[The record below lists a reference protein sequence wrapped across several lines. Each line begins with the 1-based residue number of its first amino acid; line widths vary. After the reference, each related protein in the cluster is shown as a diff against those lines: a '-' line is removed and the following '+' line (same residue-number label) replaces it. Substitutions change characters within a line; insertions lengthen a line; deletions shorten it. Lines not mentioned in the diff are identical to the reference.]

1 MRSQYIQ
8 HVQPDSIYL
17 FLARCRSTHQSYSSV
32 PAARSN
38 SDKMNGLTSQH
49 TASELCFKNYWN
61 LPTILTMRYYKNSG
75 VKTYQLLKSMCLLY
89 PLCIQVVWRPIKN
102 IILLLVSYITHR
114 WNGKFISVTTIFQT
128 YFIKCSQRKD
138 LTAEKCEYYRKEIIG
153 FFAHFQARIFCLI
166 LFTSSIDHPL

>member
-1 MRSQYIQ
+1 MFNLIQSTYFLQGAEVPTKAIQVSQQQDQILIKWMAWPLNT
-8 HVQPDSIYL
+8 QP
-17 FLARCRSTHQSYSSV
+17 V
-32 PAARSN
+32 N
-38 SDKMNGLTSQH
+38 SALRTTGT
-49 TASELCFKNYWN
+49 C
-61 LPTILTMRYYKNSG
+61 LPFLTMRYYKNPG

-114 WNGKFISVTTIFQT
+114 WNGKFISVTMIFQT
-128 YFIKCSQRKD
+128 YLIKCSQRKD